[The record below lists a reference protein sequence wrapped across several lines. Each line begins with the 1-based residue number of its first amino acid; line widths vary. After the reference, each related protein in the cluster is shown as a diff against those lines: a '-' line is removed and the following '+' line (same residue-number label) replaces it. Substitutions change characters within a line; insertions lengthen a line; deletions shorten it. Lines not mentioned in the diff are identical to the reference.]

1 MRKLLITLGL
11 FSVVPAVFATTTT
24 TSVSESA
31 NAYAPFQQ
39 FDRQYS
45 LGVGATSGNL
55 TNGQNGQVNNSEY
68 VNLEIER
75 LFNVGVW
82 LDINANLLTYYSQ
95 AVDPAVTVT
104 GNTTGSQANFGGI
117 NVKVGYAFP
126 IYEDKLLLTPYGTIG
141 RNTNISSYTMAYNS
155 PTTNLTQDYFW
166 SVGAGARL
174 EYRINNY
181 IDLYLDQN
189 AIYNAS
195 QAPTVQS
202 VPANNNY
209 TYTTTLGSK
218 FNVYRNLQLGAQAFY
233 TNYYFTNSLTTP
245 SYGNAL
251 VPQSSVGG
259 LISVGLTY

>member
-155 PTTNLTQDYFW
+155 
-166 SVGAGARL
+166 
-174 EYRINNY
+174 
-181 IDLYLDQN
+181 
-189 AIYNAS
+189 
-195 QAPTVQS
+195 